1 MERGGP
7 TSYKRLNDYQDDWEE
22 SINQS
27 FPSEDSLVTRR
38 GVQASMGKES
48 RTYPPSRAKGG
59 TSSNEGPTLRPKDF
73 QERQGRSHYEGQG
86 QKNFQSGLS
95 P

>member
-73 QERQGRSHYEGQG
+73 QERQGGPITRGKAKRISKVG
-86 QKNFQSGLS
+86 
-95 P
+95 